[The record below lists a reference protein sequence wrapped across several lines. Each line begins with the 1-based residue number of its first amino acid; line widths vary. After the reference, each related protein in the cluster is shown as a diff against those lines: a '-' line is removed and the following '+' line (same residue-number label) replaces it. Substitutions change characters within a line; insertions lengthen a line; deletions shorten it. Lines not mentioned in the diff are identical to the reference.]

1 MGTIAPS
8 VQSPEVALAQ
18 RRLPRWPFAALF
30 ALFPVWWL
38 LGLGEAAWIAL
49 AAVMLGC
56 LLWRGR
62 IRMPRGFAI
71 WLMFLVWM
79 GVSVIEIDTPDRLL
93 GFVYRALLY
102 LTVTVIF
109 LYVYNAHDSLSPR
122 YVMGVLTVFWL
133 IVIAGGYVGIF
144 FPVLTIQTPLGLVMP
159 PSIASNDLVQ
169 DMVVRRV
176 SQYNP
181 DGWAK
186 LDPRPSA
193 PFLYTNGWGNAYSM
207 LSPIVIAY
215 LVEVRRERR
224 FWWLLAAIPVSLV
237 PAFLT
242 LNRGMF
248 LGLGLALV
256 YVAVRLFMRGNVK
269 ALLGLIGLA
278 VVVVVAFA
286 TLPIAERLTHR
297 VEASPSTSDR
307 ANLYEE
313 TFERA
318 LEAPVF
324 GYGAPRPSEK
334 AGAPSAGTQGQL
346 WMVLFSHGFPGAAL
360 FMGWLVWAYIRSIR
374 ERDPASLALN
384 AVLLVVVVESL
395 YYGIMTAGLAIAMI
409 AAALAMRPTMKNF
422 GNAAGK
428 PTRGS
433 GF

>member
-1 MGTIAPS
+1 MATLAP
-8 VQSPEVALAQ
+8 QPQTRATALA
-18 RRLPRWPFAALF
+18 RPLPRWPFAAMF
-30 ALFPVWWL
+30 ALFPAWWL
-38 LGLGEAAWIAL
+38 LGLGETAWIAL
-49 AAVMLGC
+49 AAVMLVF
-56 LLWRGR
+56 LVRRRR
-62 IRMPRGFAI
+62 ICMPRGLAI

-79 GVSVIEIDTPDRLL
+79 GVSAIEIDTPERMV

-109 LYVYNAHDSLSPR
+109 LYVYNARDTLSPR

-133 IVIAGGYVGIF
+133 IVIAGGYIGVL
-144 FPVLTIQTPLGLVMP
+144 FPLLSIHTPLGLVIP
-159 PSIASNDLVQ
+159 PSIGSNELVQ
-169 DMVVRRV
+169 DMVERRV

-215 LVEVRRERR
+215 LLEVRRERR

-256 YVAVRLFMRGNVK
+256 YVAIRLFMRGSVK
-269 ALLGLIGLA
+269 ALLGLVALVAVLA
-278 VVVVVAFA
+278 VAFA
-286 TLPIAERLTHR
+286 TLPITERLTHR
-297 VEASPSTSDR
+297 VESSSSTSDR
-307 ANLYEE
+307 ADLYQE
-313 TFERA
+313 TFERT
-318 LEAPVF
+318 LESPVF
-324 GYGAPRPSEK
+324 GYGAPRPSATE
-334 AGAPSAGTQGQL
+334 GAPSAGTQGQF

-374 ERDPASLALN
+374 DRDPTGLALN

-409 AAALAMRPTMKNF
+409 AAALAMRPPARTSA
-422 GNAAGK
+422 NADGG

-433 GF
+433 GA

>member
-1 MGTIAPS
+1 MAPP
-8 VQSPEVALAQ
+8 VQSPEVTLAQ

-38 LGLGEAAWIAL
+38 LGVGEAAWIAL

-79 GVSVIEIDTPDRLL
+79 AVSVIEIDTPDRLL

-144 FPVLTIQTPLGLVMP
+144 FPLLTIQTPLGLVMP

-256 YVAVRLFMRGNVK
+256 YVAVRLFMRGNLK

-278 VVVVVAFA
+278 LVVVVAFA

-313 TFERA
+313 TFERT

-346 WMVLFSHGFPGAAL
+346 WMVMFSHGFPGAAL

-409 AAALAMRPTMKNF
+409 AAALAMRPTMRTY
-422 GNAAGK
+422 AAGN
-428 PTRGS
+428 PTKGS
-433 GF
+433 GL